1 MGSKTFFILSILF
14 IAMEGT
20 IFAQDWYSYLK
31 KDGPELKLIQ
41 HISWEAEEYAGRYEV
56 SIEKEGNGG
65 TYTEVYRES
74 TENAY
79 IETSLESGK
88 YRYRIRVYD
97 LLDRPQGDPAWEHF
111 NVQIALRPEILT
123 LNPKEFDLNEDTL
136 WRITLTGQNLIDG
149 TEAFLRRRG
158 NRKDIL
164 PVEIRV
170 NESAQTIELNF
181 TAGQLTAGNYD
192 LYIKGPGGLETF
204 RSGLRVDYEGKVDFA
219 VSLGYAPMIPLYGK
233 FFEVFDKAIDPL
245 GAYARLS
252 VIPLKKTWGY
262 LGAELEPFW
271 NYLDSSNGE
280 YEASS
285 HISGGH
291 INVLYQRRLP
301 NRIMAVNLR
310 LGGGISSMT
319 DYRYKYGSSD
329 SETLLAYY
337 VSAGGGASFLWYP
350 VRHFFLELG
359 FEFNHILTIKD
370 TPQQGYIRPM
380 IGAGARF

>member
-1 MGSKTFFILSILF
+1 MGSKNLLILSILL

-20 IFAQDWYSYLK
+20 IFAQAWYSYLRK
-31 KDGPELKLIQ
+31 EGSELKLIQ

-79 IETSLESGK
+79 IEASLDSGK

-111 NVQIALRPEILT
+111 DVQIALQPEILT
-123 LNPKEFDLNEDTL
+123 LNPKEFDLDEDTL
-136 WRITLTGQNLIDG
+136 WRITLTGQNLMDG

-170 NESAQTIELNF
+170 NESAQTMELNF
-181 TAGQLTAGNYD
+181 TARQLSAGNYD
-192 LYIKGPGGLETF
+192 LYVKNPGELETF
-204 RSGLRVDYEGKVDFA
+204 RSGLRVDSEGKVDFA
-219 VSLGYAPMIPLYGK
+219 VSLGYAPLIPLYGN

-271 NYLDSSNGE
+271 NYLNNSRGG
-280 YEASS
+280 YETFS

-291 INVLYQRRLP
+291 INFLYQRWLL
-301 NRIMAVNLR
+301 NKIMTVNLR
-310 LGGGISSMT
+310 LGGGISTVM
-319 DYRYKYGSSD
+319 DYRYNYGAAN
-329 SETLLAYY
+329 SEPLLAYY
-337 VSAGGGASFLWYP
+337 VSAGGGASFQWYP

-359 FEFNHILTIKD
+359 LEFNHILTMKD

-380 IGAGARF
+380 IGTGARF